1 MENSKIIVSNP
12 CNKDWNKM
20 TNHNNGKYC
29 GSCNKTVIDFTTW
42 DVEDIKKYLL
52 TKNEHICGHF
62 KTLQAAVKRPKHHQF
77 LVDLYLQTDTKI
89 KTPYFKA
96 LVLSLI
102 IFCMTV
108 VGCNIPPIIGSEDL
122 TGMVPAPEMFIDSG
136 DLTGMVPAP
145 EMFIDSTNKLEAPP
159 IDSITGSIDPEIAD
173 SIR

>member
-29 GSCNKTVIDFTTW
+29 GSCNKTVIDFTSW
-42 DVEDIKKYLL
+42 EVEEIKMYLL
-52 TKNEHICGHF
+52 TKNEHVCGHF
-62 KTLQAAVKRPKHHQF
+62 KSLQAAVKRPKHHQF

-108 VGCNIPPIIGSEDL
+108 VGCNNPITNTETL
-122 TGMVPAPEMFIDSG
+122 TGMVPAPE
-136 DLTGMVPAP
+136 
-145 EMFIDSTNKLEAPP
+145 FIDSTNKLEAPP

>member
-42 DVEDIKKYLL
+42 EVEEIKMYLL
-52 TKNEHICGHF
+52 TKNEHVCGHF
-62 KTLQAAVKRPKHHQF
+62 KSLQAAVKRPKHHQF

-108 VGCNIPPIIGSEDL
+108 VGCNTPTTNTETL
-122 TGMVPAPEMFIDSG
+122 TGMVPAPE
-136 DLTGMVPAP
+136 
-145 EMFIDSTNKLEAPP
+145 FIDSTNKLEAPP

>member
-29 GSCNKTVIDFTTW
+29 GSCNKTVIDFTSW
-42 DVEDIKKYLL
+42 EVEEIKMHLL
-52 TKNEHICGHF
+52 TKNEHVCGHF
-62 KTLQAAVKRPKHHQF
+62 KSLQAAVKRPKHHQF
-77 LVDLYLQTDTKI
+77 LVDLYLQTDAEI
-89 KTPYFKA
+89 KTPYLKA

-108 VGCNIPPIIGSEDL
+108 VGCNTPITNPD
-122 TGMVPAPEMFIDSG
+122 T
-136 DLTGMVPAP
+136 LTGMVPAP
-145 EMFIDSTNKLEAPP
+145 EMFIDSTNELQPP
-159 IDSITGSIDPEIAD
+159 ANDSISGSIDPEIAD

>member
-29 GSCNKTVIDFTTW
+29 GSCNKTVIDFTSW
-42 DVEDIKKYLL
+42 EVEEIKMYLL
-52 TKNEHICGHF
+52 TKNEHVCGHF
-62 KTLQAAVKRPKHHQF
+62 KSLQAAVKRPKHHQF

-108 VGCNIPPIIGSEDL
+108 VGCNNPITNTETQTTNIESENDSETL
-122 TGMVPAPEMFIDSG
+122 TGV
-136 DLTGMVPAP
+136 LAP
-145 EMFIDSTNKLEAPP
+145 EMFIDSTNELEPP
-159 IDSITGSIDPEIAD
+159 AIDSITGSIDPEIAD

>member
-29 GSCNKTVIDFTTW
+29 GSCNKTVIDFTSW
-42 DVEDIKKYLL
+42 EVEEIKMYLL
-52 TKNEHICGHF
+52 TKNEHVCGHF
-62 KTLQAAVKRPKHHQF
+62 KSLQAAVKRPKHHQF

-108 VGCNIPPIIGSEDL
+108 VGCNTPPTI
-122 TGMVPAPEMFIDSG
+122 IDSG
-136 DLTGMVPAP
+136 DLTGMVPTP
-145 EMFIDSTNKLEAPP
+145 EMFIDSTNESEPP
-159 IDSITGSIDPEIAD
+159 AIDSITGSIDPEIAD
-173 SIR
+173 TIR

>member
-108 VGCNIPPIIGSEDL
+108 VGCNTPPTNTEASTTNIESGEDTETL
-122 TGMVPAPEMFIDSG
+122 TGVIPVPE
-136 DLTGMVPAP
+136 
-145 EMFIDSTNKLEAPP
+145 FIDSTNKLEAPP